1 MERIDDKKD
10 LVLITPPLC
19 FEIES
24 APGIELHYINDRLH
38 FGDDVS
44 LSRDDFKDFVSIR
57 FGRKKLVEP
66 GIRVRSIT
74 NNVIGDLQFRP
85 FCKPQLMYKDRELDM
100 GTIWVRFAFFPATR
114 KLLLFLLSLSPSFLL
129 CFSVLI
135 NLYFPFFFP
144 CRKFTTCPRKI

>member
-74 NNVIGDLQFRP
+74 NNVIGHLQFRP

-100 GTIWVRFAFFPATR
+100 GTIWVRFAFFSRDKKTFIIFAFPFP
-114 KLLLFLLSLSPSFLL
+114 LFFALFFRAHQPL
-129 CFSVLI
+129 FS
-135 NLYFPFFFP
+135 FFFP